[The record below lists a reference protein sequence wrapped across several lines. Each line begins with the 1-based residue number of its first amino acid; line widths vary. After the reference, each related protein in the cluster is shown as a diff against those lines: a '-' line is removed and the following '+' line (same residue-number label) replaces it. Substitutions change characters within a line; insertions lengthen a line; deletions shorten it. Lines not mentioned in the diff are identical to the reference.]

1 MNIEVRYLE
10 RVVTTILFWVAVVA
24 IGVQPSQTRAA
35 ETPGSVQAGHEA
47 FEKGRYNW
55 YDAERDTLRPLTLP
69 PTPAKR
75 EPLPFDGRFL
85 RYLAWG
91 ILATALVALVAFIVY
106 AVRNRTAPP
115 LDPKKAAAPAHRA
128 AVESLPFMADRSRG
142 DLLGEAR
149 RHYQQGNYSEAI
161 IYLFSYQLVELD
173 RFALIRL
180 AKGKTNRQYLR
191 ELGKSPPLRP
201 PLELTMTAFEDVF
214 FGRRALDRAG
224 FEACWS
230 QLPLFEQLVSQGGA

>member
-1 MNIEVRYLE
+1 MSIVAGNFE
-10 RVVTTILFWVAVVA
+10 RLVGAIIICVA
-24 IGVQPSQTRAA
+24 IAIALQPSRAIA
-35 ETPGSVQAGHEA
+35 AVPSDSVQAGRDV
-47 FEKGRYNW
+47 FEQGRYPW
-55 YDAERDTLRPLTLP
+55 YDAERDALRPLTLP
-69 PTPAKR
+69 PSRVNR
-75 EPLPFDGRFL
+75 EPFQFDGSFL
-85 RYLAWG
+85 RYLAWAV
-91 ILATALVALVAFIVY
+91 LAAALAMLVAFIVY
-106 AVRNRTAPP
+106 AVRNRTKQP
-115 LDPKKAAAPAHRA
+115 LSSKKAAPAHRA
-128 AVESLPFMADRSRG
+128 AVESLPFMTDRSQG

-149 RHYQQGNYSEAI
+149 RHYQQGNFSEAI

-201 PLELTMTAFEDVF
+201 PLEMTMTAFEEVF

-230 QLPLFEQLVSQGGA
+230 QLPLFEQLISQGST